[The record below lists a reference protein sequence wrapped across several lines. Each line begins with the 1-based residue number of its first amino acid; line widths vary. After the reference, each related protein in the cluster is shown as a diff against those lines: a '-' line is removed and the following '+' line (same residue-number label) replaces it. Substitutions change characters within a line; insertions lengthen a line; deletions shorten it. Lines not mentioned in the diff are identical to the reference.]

1 MRHWRQDHPN
11 EIGRDALARLPAPA
25 ALRRE
30 REARDKGMGLAAEKD
45 AEYLRVA
52 RDTAEGISRSRHF
65 LEGWNGEVSINDVRE
80 SLDSWIV
87 PGIVWGNWAG
97 SIFKVK
103 QWERV
108 GYTQARHE
116 GSHAR
121 VVGVW
126 RLKEPVGK
134 VEE

>member
-11 EIGRDALARLPAPA
+11 EIGRDALARWPAPA
-25 ALRRE
+25 ALCRE
-30 REARDKGMGLAAEKD
+30 REARDEGMELAAEKN
-45 AEYLRVA
+45 AEYLAQARGVA
-52 RDTAEGISRSRHF
+52 FEIAQRG
-65 LEGWNGEVSINDVRE
+65 LEISINLVRDQCV
-80 SLDSWIV
+80 LDF
-87 PGIVWGNWAG
+87 PDIVWGNWAG
-97 SIFKVK
+97 SIFKGK

-126 RLKEPVGK
+126 RLREPVGK